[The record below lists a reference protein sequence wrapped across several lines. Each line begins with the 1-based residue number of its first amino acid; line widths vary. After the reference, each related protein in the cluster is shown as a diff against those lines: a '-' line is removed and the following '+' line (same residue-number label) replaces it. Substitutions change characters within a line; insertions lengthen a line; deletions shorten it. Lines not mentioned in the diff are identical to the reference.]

1 MPKLLEQ
8 ELLTYQAHKSE
19 LLAKAR
25 GKFVLIK
32 NDQIIGLF
40 ETSKDARREGYQ
52 RFGVVPMLVKEIL
65 EVETPLFFSAR
76 LAGA

>member
-1 MPKLLEQ
+1 MPKPLEQ

-32 NDQIIGLF
+32 DDQIIGTF
-40 ETSKDARREGYQ
+40 DTKREAIRHGYE
-52 RFGVVPMLVKEIL
+52 RMGVVPMLVKEIR
-65 EVETPLFFSAR
+65 EVETPLFFTSR
-76 LAGA
+76 LLGV

>member
-1 MPKLLEQ
+1 MAKPLEQ
-8 ELLTYQAHKSE
+8 ELLTYQAHKSD

-32 NDQIIGLF
+32 GDQIVGTF
-40 ETSKDARREGYQ
+40 DTTKDALREGYQ

-65 EVETPLFFSAR
+65 ELEAPLLFSAR
-76 LAGA
+76 LAGV